1 MPIEQSREPK
11 QFADFELA
19 GWENNIAG
27 YNAALGVVAA
37 QTVEAMLDAAR
48 VTSGSRVLDVCSGPG
63 MLAGGASKRGADATG
78 LDFSAQAVELARRL
92 VPKAHFKQGNAQSLP
107 FPDAHFDSV
116 LCGYGVMHL
125 PDPGAALREMLRVL
139 RSGGRV
145 TLSVWDATGV
155 GLTLVYEAIRARGK
169 MDLALPHGPDFFQ
182 FGTPER
188 MVAALTEVGFTDPAA
203 CSFCQDWRLG
213 QCGPLHRVH
222 PFRHCSNASC
232 ASLPIRCRCCRG
244 PLPHR
249 RLSQSLPDTN
259 RRVGFANAGNY
270 WQRNATLIY
279 ALRKFLARCG
289 HDEGAVQR
297 SWMHRGRAAIGTTDR
312 VGYLLRGAAWRLR
325 QTM

>member
-213 QCGPLHRVH
+213 
-222 PFRHCSNASC
+222 NADHYIESILSGTVRTR
-232 ASLPIRCRCCRG
+232 AALT
-244 PLPHR
+244 
-249 RLSQSLPDTN
+249 SQS
-259 RRVGFANAGNY
+259 
-270 WQRNATLIY
+270 
-279 ALRKFLARCG
+279 
-289 HDEGAVQR
+289 
-297 SWMHRGRAAIGTTDR
+297 
-312 VGYLLRGAAWRLR
+312 GAAVAEVRSYIADYLSR
-325 QTM
+325 FRTRTGELALPMPAIIGSGTRP

>member
-1 MPIEQSREPK
+1 
-11 QFADFELA
+11 LA
-19 GWENNIAG
+19 GWENNVAG

-37 QTVEAMLDAAR
+37 QAVEAMLDAAR
-48 VTSGSRVLDVCSGPG
+48 VTRGSRVLDVCSGPG

-92 VPKAHFKQGNAQSLP
+92 VPKARFKQGNAQSLP

-116 LCGYGVMHL
+116 LCGYGLMHL
-125 PDPGAALREMLRVL
+125 PDPEAALREMLRVL

-213 QCGPLHRVH
+213 
-222 PFRHCSNASC
+222 NADHYIESILSGTVRTR
-232 ASLPIRCRCCRG
+232 AALA
-244 PLPHR
+244 
-249 RLSQSLPDTN
+249 SQS
-259 RRVGFANAGNY
+259 
-270 WQRNATLIY
+270 
-279 ALRKFLARCG
+279 
-289 HDEGAVQR
+289 
-297 SWMHRGRAAIGTTDR
+297 
-312 VGYLLRGAAWRLR
+312 GAAVAEVRSHIADYLSR
-325 QTM
+325 FRTRTGELALPMPAIIGSGTRP